1 VLVGVTT
8 NRERIH
14 RVASLWPQWPRSSIV
29 ARSGRLLYYQIV
41 GAENLAA
48 S

>member
-1 VLVGVTT
+1 LGIVLVGVTT

-41 GAENLAA
+41 GADT
-48 S
+48 